1 MKMTRSHFSKKS
13 LHIKGKICAQVKQD
27 STVRGLEWSSFNSK
41 FNEVNYI
48 SAAAYAYCYLVRLHG
63 K

>member
-1 MKMTRSHFSKKS
+1 MKKKSFFKQS

-27 STVRGLEWSSFNSK
+27 STVRGLKWSSFNSK